1 MGLCAEN
8 LVIALLWILWCALH
22 STLITKTVTDYM
34 KNKLGYQYRFY
45 RLFFNIISL
54 VTFAPLLYYSISH
67 RGPLIFRWE
76 GLLVIIKYL
85 LLLAGLYLF
94 IAGARHYS
102 MFQFFGIHQIKTG
115 QTGHTLSEYGAF
127 DTTGILG
134 VIRHP
139 WYTGGIMIIWS
150 SDIYLSI
157 LLNNIVVSVYFVI
170 GAFLEE
176 RKLLLE
182 FGDKYREYQKNV
194 SMLIPYKW
202 LIANIKERHI
212 CLYI

>member
-1 MGLCAEN
+1 MELP
-8 LVIALLWILWCALH
+8 LIYLFIALLWILWCGLH
-22 STLITKTVTDYM
+22 STLITKTVTDYA

-45 RLFFNIISL
+45 RLFYNTISL
-54 VTFAPLLYYSISH
+54 ITFIPLLYYSISH
-67 RGPLIFRWE
+67 RGPLVFGWE
-76 GLLVIIKYL
+76 GSLMIVKYF
-85 LLLAGLYLF
+85 LLAMSIYLF

-102 MFQFFGIHQIKTG
+102 MSQFIGIHQIKTG
-115 QTGHTLSEYGAF
+115 QTDQTLSENNTF
-127 DTTGILG
+127 NISGILS

-139 WYTGGIMIIWS
+139 WYTSGIMIIWS
-150 SDIYLSI
+150 SDIYLSN
-157 LLNNIVVSVYFVI
+157 LLNNIVISIYFVV

-202 LIANIKERHI
+202 LRTKIAG
-212 CLYI
+212 LFQT

>member
-1 MGLCAEN
+1 MELP
-8 LVIALLWILWCALH
+8 LIYLFIALLWILWCGLH
-22 STLITKTVTDYM
+22 STLITKTVTDYA

-45 RLFFNIISL
+45 RLIFNTISL
-54 VTFAPLLYYSISH
+54 ITFIPLLYYSISH
-67 RGPLIFRWE
+67 RGPLVFGWE
-76 GLLVIIKYL
+76 GSLMIVKYF
-85 LLLAGLYLF
+85 LLAMSIYLF

-102 MFQFFGIHQIKTG
+102 MSQFIGIHQIKTG
-115 QTGHTLSEYGAF
+115 QTDQTLSENNTF
-127 DTTGILG
+127 NISGILS

-139 WYTGGIMIIWS
+139 WYTSGIMIIWS
-150 SDIYLSI
+150 SDIYLSN
-157 LLNNIVVSVYFVI
+157 LLNNIVISIYFVV

-202 LIANIKERHI
+202 LRTKIAG
-212 CLYI
+212 LFQT

>member
-1 MGLCAEN
+1 MALA
-8 LVIALLWILWCALH
+8 LKYLFIPLLWILWCALH
-22 STLITKTVTDYM
+22 SALITKAVTDYAKM
-34 KNKLGYQYRFY
+34 KLGYQYRFY

-54 VTFAPLLYYSISH
+54 VTFAPLLYYSIAH
-67 RGPLIFRWE
+67 RGPLVFQWE
-76 GLLVIIKYL
+76 GPLLIVKYL
-85 LLLAGLYLF
+85 LLAMSIYLF
-94 IAGARHYS
+94 LAGARHYS

-115 QTGHTLSEYGAF
+115 QTGPALSEHDTF
-127 DTTGILG
+127 DATGILG

-150 SDIYLSI
+150 SDIYLSN
-157 LLNNIVVSVYFVI
+157 LLNNIVISIYFVI

-182 FGDKYREYQKNV
+182 FGETYREYRKHV

-202 LIANIKERHI
+202 LMRIVGINDKIN
-212 CLYI
+212 

>member
-1 MGLCAEN
+1 MELP
-8 LVIALLWILWCALH
+8 LIYLFIALLWILWCGLH
-22 STLITKTVTDYM
+22 STLITKTVTDYA

-45 RLFFNIISL
+45 RLIFNTISL
-54 VTFAPLLYYSISH
+54 ITFIPLLYYSISY
-67 RGPLIFRWE
+67 RGPLVFGWE
-76 GLLVIIKYL
+76 GSLMIVKYF
-85 LLLAGLYLF
+85 LLAMSIYLF

-102 MFQFFGIHQIKTG
+102 MSQFIGIHQIKTG
-115 QTGHTLSEYGAF
+115 QTDQTLSENNTF
-127 DTTGILG
+127 NISGILS

-139 WYTGGIMIIWS
+139 WYTSGIMIIWS
-150 SDIYLSI
+150 GDIYLSN
-157 LLNNIVVSVYFVI
+157 LLNNIVISIYFVV

-202 LIANIKERHI
+202 LRTKIAG
-212 CLYI
+212 LFQT